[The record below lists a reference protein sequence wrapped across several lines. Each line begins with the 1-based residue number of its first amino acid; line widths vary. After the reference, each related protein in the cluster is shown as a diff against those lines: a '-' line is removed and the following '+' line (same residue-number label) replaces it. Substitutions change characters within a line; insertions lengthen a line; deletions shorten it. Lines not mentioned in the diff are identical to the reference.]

1 MSIQFDPDKPY
12 VKKRGMGQVTYEQ
25 AGARFTAGHKFMELL
40 EEAPKPEEPPKDK
53 KDDVRARAAAKIAK
67 KRGGKKEDDPL
78 EGFRPDETP
87 GAMSSA
93 KKEDDAARR
102 AEEHA

>member
-25 AGARFTAGHKFMELL
+25 AGARFTAGHKFMEYL
-40 EEAPKPEEPPKDK
+40 EEAPKPKEPPKDRK
-53 KDDVRARAAAKIAK
+53 DVRERAAAKIAK
-67 KRGGKKEDDPL
+67 KKRAGKKDEDPL
-78 EGFRPDETP
+78 DGFRQDETP